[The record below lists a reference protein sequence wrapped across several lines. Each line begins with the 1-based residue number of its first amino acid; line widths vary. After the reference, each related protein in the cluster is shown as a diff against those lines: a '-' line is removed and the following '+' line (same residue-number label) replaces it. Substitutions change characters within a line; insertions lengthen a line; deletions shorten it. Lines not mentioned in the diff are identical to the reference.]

1 MRTLRDDLIIRTIDC
16 WPAAHPWLTRVSAC
30 VCQRKREL
38 EADEAASKKI
48 RKKEYVK
55 KGQLEKKW
63 AKQSSKSAGVGDD

>member
-1 MRTLRDDLIIRTIDC
+1 ML
-16 WPAAHPWLTRVSAC
+16 HPVRRQRAEFEKK
-30 VCQRKREL
+30 RKREM
-38 EADEAASKKI
+38 EADEAASKRI